1 MKLPSD
7 TISTKMRHDPEAGLT
22 VHPDAIENGDTH
34 NDLSDM
40 QRLGKKQEFKVNT
53 PSTPF
58 LERKS

>member
-1 MKLPSD
+1 
-7 TISTKMRHDPEAGLT
+7 MRHDPEAGLT

-53 PSTPF
+53 LTPLLLF
-58 LERKS
+58 QIKENHSDDI